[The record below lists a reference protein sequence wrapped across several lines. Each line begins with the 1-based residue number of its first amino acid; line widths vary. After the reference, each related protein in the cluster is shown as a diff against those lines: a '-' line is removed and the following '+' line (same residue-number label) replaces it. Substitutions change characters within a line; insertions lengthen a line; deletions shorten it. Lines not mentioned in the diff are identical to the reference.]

1 MAESLKKKTVKGL
14 IWNSVDNFA
23 AIGIQFIIGII
34 LARLLSPSEYGII
47 GLITVF
53 LAISEA
59 FITAGFGSAL
69 IRKKDRTEIDNAT
82 VFFFSVATSIFFYI
96 LFYFSAPLIARFYN
110 QPILVP
116 ITRVIA
122 VTLIFGAFC
131 IVPNAIFATRIDFK
145 TTAKISVS
153 AGIAGGILGVTLA
166 YFGYGVWAL
175 VFQMISNQLMRTILL
190 YVFSKWRPS
199 ERFSKKS
206 FKELFSFGSK
216 LMFSG
221 ILNAIYNNLYTI
233 VIGKLFPPSTLGL
246 YTRASAFARLPSSNL
261 TNVLQRVTYPVL
273 STIQDDD
280 ERLSSIYRRLLKMS
294 AFVIFPLMML
304 LFGISDPLVRW
315 LLTDKWEGCIIL
327 LQLICF
333 SMMWYPIHAI
343 NLNLL
348 QVKGRSDLFLK
359 LEIIKKII
367 GTLVVIVSAF
377 WGIIGLCVG
386 GIISSLISLVL
397 NTHYTG
403 KMIHVGFK
411 EQMMDITPILIVS
424 SIGGFGILM
433 VTWAPVLHHLAKLL
447 IGVVVFL
454 CYYLFASK
462 LWLREEL
469 DETIKIL
476 KQKKEANQ

>member
-1 MAESLKKKTVKGL
+1 MPESLKKKTVRGL
-14 IWNSVDNFA
+14 AWNTIDNFA
-23 AIGIQFIIGII
+23 ALGIQFIIGII

-53 LAISEA
+53 LAVSEA

-69 IRKKDRTEIDNAT
+69 IRKNDRTETDNAT
-82 VFFFSVATSIFFYI
+82 VFIFSVATSF
-96 LFYFSAPLIARFYN
+96 LFYGILYYSAPNIAYFYN
-110 QPILVP
+110 QPILTP
-116 ITRVIA
+116 ITRVVG
-122 VTLIFGAFC
+122 VTLILGAFC

-145 TTAKISVS
+145 TTAKISVTS
-153 AGIAGGILGVTLA
+153 GVLGGIVGITLA

-175 VFQMISNQLMRTILL
+175 VFQMIANQLVRTILL
-190 YVFSKWRPS
+190 YFFSKWKPI
-199 ERFSKKS
+199 ERFSKES
-206 FKELFSFGSK
+206 FKDLFSFGSK

-221 ILNAIYNNLYTI
+221 ILNALYNNLYAI
-233 VIGKLFPPSTLGL
+233 VIGKLFAPSTLGL
-246 YTRASAFARLPSSNL
+246 YTRASAFAKLPSQNL
-261 TNVLQRVTYPVL
+261 TSVMQRVTYPVL

-280 ERLSSIYRRLLKMS
+280 ERLATIYRRLLKMS

-315 LLTDKWEGCIIL
+315 LLTDKWEGCVIL

-348 QVKGRSDLFLK
+348 QVKGRSDLFLR

-367 GTLVVIVSAF
+367 GTIIVFISAF
-377 WGIIGLCVG
+377 WGIIGLCIG
-386 GIISSLISLVL
+386 GIVSSLISLVL

-411 EQMMDITPILIVS
+411 EQMMDIFPILLVS
-424 SIGGFGILM
+424 ITGGTISLSA
-433 VTWAPVLHHLAKLL
+433 TWLPTPYMFIKLL
-447 IGVVVFL
+447 VASI
-454 CYYLFASK
+454 LFFSFYWFSSK
-462 LWLREEL
+462 LWLKDEYEEAL
-469 DETIKIL
+469 KIL
-476 KQKKEANQ
+476 KLRKQ